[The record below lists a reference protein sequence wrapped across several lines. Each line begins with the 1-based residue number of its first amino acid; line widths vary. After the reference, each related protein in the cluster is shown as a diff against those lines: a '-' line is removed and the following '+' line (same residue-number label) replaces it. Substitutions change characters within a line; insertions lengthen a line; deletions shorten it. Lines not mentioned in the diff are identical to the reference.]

1 LLRYLILVLAGIV
14 LYWIIRGV
22 LRSYIVRAPLERG
35 EHRTVTRGEELVQ
48 DPQCGVYLP
57 IGQALF
63 RTVKGREHPFCSE
76 RCAGAFLEAS
86 SQRQTKEG

>member
-1 LLRYLILVLAGIV
+1 MVRYLILVLAGIV

-22 LRSYIVRAPLERG
+22 IRSYITRAPVEREG
-35 EHRTVTRGEELVQ
+35 HRAVTRGEELVQ

-57 IGQALF
+57 IGQALY

-76 RCAGAFLEAS
+76 RCAGAYLEAS
-86 SQRQTKEG
+86 SQQQTKEG